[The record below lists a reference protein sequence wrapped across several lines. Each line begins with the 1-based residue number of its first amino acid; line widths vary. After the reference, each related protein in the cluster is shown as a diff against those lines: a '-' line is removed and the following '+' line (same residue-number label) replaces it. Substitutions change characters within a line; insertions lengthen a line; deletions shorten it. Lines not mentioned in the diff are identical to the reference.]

1 MGSMSNPVAFKEASM
16 STTLPSKRRGF
27 RHLGFLS
34 YPRPTDECEMG
45 EEDGCDGRPAF
56 WLTAPD
62 SYVKP
67 MILCAKHADDE
78 AFYFGTAVPVR

>member
-1 MGSMSNPVAFKEASM
+1 MSNPVAFKEALP
-16 STTLPSKRRGF
+16 TLPSKRHGF
-27 RHLGFLS
+27 RHLGFLT

-45 EEDGCDGRPAF
+45 GEDGCDGRPAF

-67 MILCAKHADDE
+67 LVVCAKHADEE
-78 AFYFGTAVPVR
+78 AFYFGTAAPVR